1 MLLSQIEGFV
11 AIARGRRLGRA
22 AQELFITQPALTA
35 RIQRLEEELGVPL
48 FLRTPSGMRLTDPGQ
63 AFLPY
68 AVRTLDA
75 VAEGRR
81 VVGELA
87 RGTAGHLALGAAP
100 AVSTYVLP
108 PALSR
113 FATLH
118 PGIRLTVRTGHSEE
132 ILGMVLAEEVE
143 VGVVRALRH
152 PGIQSV
158 PLYEETLVLVAD
170 PEHPLAEQ
178 GGISVEE
185 LANEQLILFDRASS
199 YHDLTAAFL
208 REAGVAPRSIMELDN
223 IDATKKMV
231 QQGLGVALL
240 PQSAVRSEL
249 AEQTLRAVRITDA
262 EPAPRQIV
270 AIRRAD
276 AGPATGLVSSFLE
289 LLSSE
294 APGRAS

>member
-1 MLLSQIEGFV
+1 MLLSQLEGFV

-22 AQELFITQPALTA
+22 AEELFITQPALTA

-68 AVRTLDA
+68 AVRALDA

-87 RGTAGHLALGAAP
+87 RGTAGHLAVGAAP

-118 PGIRLTVRTGHSEE
+118 PAIRLTVRTGHSEE
-132 ILGMVLAEEVE
+132 ILAMVLAEEVE
-143 VGVVRALRH
+143 VGIVRALRH

-170 PEHPLAEQ
+170 PEHPLSEHGA
-178 GGISVEE
+178 ISVEE

-249 AEQTLRAVRITDA
+249 AERTLRAVRITDA

-289 LLSSE
+289 LLASE
-294 APGRAS
+294 APARAE